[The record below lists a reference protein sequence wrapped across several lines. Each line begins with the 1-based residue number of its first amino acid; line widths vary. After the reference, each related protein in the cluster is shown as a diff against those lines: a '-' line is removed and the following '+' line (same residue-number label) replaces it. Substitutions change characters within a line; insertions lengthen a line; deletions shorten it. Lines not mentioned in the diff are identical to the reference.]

1 MGRSRDFDVRVFVSG
16 CVTCALGV
24 LLLLDQLS
32 VLHLTFAYFAP
43 AATAAVGVILLVHG
57 LEGARRD

>member
-1 MGRSRDFDVRVFVSG
+1 MERRRGFDVRVFVSG

-43 AATAAVGVILLVHG
+43 AVAAGVGLILLVHG

>member
-1 MGRSRDFDVRVFVSG
+1 MRHRRGFDLRSFVSG

-43 AATAAVGVILLVHG
+43 AVTAGVGSILLVCG